1 MSLSY
6 DMRLTS
12 AYRYILQPFS
22 RQNKMRKKV
31 LIKIRKSAQPFYPAT
46 ILYIC
51 QSFNLILTLIVV
63 K

>member
-1 MSLSY
+1 
-6 DMRLTS
+6 MRLES

-22 RQNKMRKKV
+22 RQNKMKKKV
-31 LIKIRKSAQPFYPAT
+31 MIKIRNFVQQFYPAT